1 MKKIALPLLVA
12 SACVSLQAVCGI
24 SAPLR
29 TLQYGMKGF
38 GSISGYNAT
47 GVCSIGVLNLL
58 QYGIEGGN
66 IQATNTATGISALN
80 VVLTGGR
87 INASQIKGKTAYGIQ
102 SSGDLSVTLNANYF
116 LFDKYHSSINFES
129 IEATSQAYGVYTP
142 QKLKLKGSGD
152 IVISSILSSG
162 AEAYGISSQDF
173 DITKSDIKINTIQAQ
188 SNAYGVKAIDF
199 LAEDASFWFDTISS
213 STQNAVG
220 FALDSLRAESTSIS
234 INLLQAQKGSAVG
247 FYLTDGISYNS
258 YASLGDTGNSFG
270 ISQILAEQDAIG
282 IYTPKGSYTNLTTS
296 QYTLRFGSITSNT
309 ANAIGWKN
317 GAYSLNIKADNDYID
332 LGVIEGKSGSYGIYS
347 DKAYVTLE
355 LKNSTLAM
363 SLRGTNQKAFYVAN
377 QGQIDIRLEDS
388 TLRID
393 GDGGSVDDLYAS
405 GNNYIDLSGRSHNA
419 LSNRTSSRT
428 LSIHSLNSHSIMFGS
443 TLSFGL
449 YHAPDKGIADSIVID
464 NDVGYEGRV
473 NLDIV
478 YEPSSTPT
486 HSQASQ
492 YSLLLKADKSIAVK
506 NFSSNSNVG
515 TSVVREG
522 VEDITTLIH
531 RYDKGDISY
540 YYIDNSEKQI
550 HALNSQALLPSLYAM
565 EGMLASYFYTLDS
578 VNKRVGDLRV
588 GYDDSGLWGR
598 MSFGGIDTGS
608 GDVDMSLFQ
617 IGGDIQVTKGDKNY
631 LLGLAVGYSPMLSS
645 NEYLSNLSNLDLSIY
660 AGVFFKNGFY
670 YDTQLKLNY
679 LQVET
684 QANQWL
690 GSASFSQWMMNYS
703 NELGYRL
710 SFGGEGG
717 FYLQPSA
724 TLNISLLPPISYS
737 QEVINGNP
745 LEVSSEVLMT
755 FQSLV
760 GGKMGYRFGGVER
773 GFDLF
778 LGAYYDFKGFMKG
791 DMKFKTLGSN
801 KEELSSELKGKFRT
815 LGALQFEL
823 GSNIEIN
830 KHSKLYLDIDFGFGD
845 VLHTTYKLNA
855 SYRFTF

>member
-12 SACVSLQAVCGI
+12 SVCMSLQATCGLNI
-24 SAPLR
+24 FALKPLKYGSNQLGSLSGAN
-29 TLQYGMKGF
+29 TIGICSYGASSLVQYLVGIDKIEATNLAVGINATDMSLRGGMI
-38 GSISGYNAT
+38 SISQISGKSAYGIKST
-47 GVCSIGVLNLL
+47 SHLNLAMKTD
-58 QYGIEGGN
+58 YSFFIPIFSGIQIE
-66 IQATNTATGISALN
+66 T
-80 VVLTGGR
+80 
-87 INASQIKGKTAYGIQ
+87 INAS
-102 SSGDLSVTLNANYF
+102 
-116 LFDKYHSSINFES
+116 
-129 IEATSQAYGVYTP
+129 SQAYGVYAS
-142 QKLKLKGSGD
+142 QNLSIKGGTLL
-152 IVISSILSSG
+152 ISSVLSSG
-162 AEAYGISSQDF
+162 AEAYGITSLDFNFQKSSVGIDE
-173 DITKSDIKINTIQAQ
+173 IQAQ
-188 SNAYGVKAIDF
+188 NNVYGLKTVDF
-199 LAEDASFWFDTISS
+199 KGEDIGLTFLNITSVEKD
-213 STQNAVG
+213 AVG
-220 FALDSLRAESTSIS
+220 FWLDSLTIHESVIWADM
-234 INLLQAQKGSAVG
+234 IQAQKGNAVG
-247 FYLTDGISYNS
+247 FYLTSGINYNS
-258 YASLGDTGNSFG
+258 DAYFGESQNNLGV
-270 ISQILAEQDAIG
+270 SQILAERDAVG
-282 IYTPKGSYTNLTTS
+282 IYTPKGTHFDLTTAK
-296 QYTLRFGSITSNT
+296 YTLRFEKITSNT
-309 ANAIGWKN
+309 SNAMGWRN
-317 GAYSLNIKADNDYID
+317 DTYSLNIKADDDLID
-332 LGVIEGKSGSYGIYS
+332 LGVIEGKNGSYGIYS
-347 DKAYVTLE
+347 DSGDINLDLT
-355 LKNSTLAM
+355 NSTLAM
-363 SLRGTNQKAFYVAN
+363 SLKGANQKAFYTTN
-377 QGQIDIRLEDS
+377 QAQTNI
-388 TLRID
+388 TLTNSSLILD
-393 GDGGSVDDLYAS
+393 GDGGEIYNLRVSNG
-405 GNNYIDLSGRSHNA
+405 GNIDLSGASREGLA
-419 LSNRTSSRT
+419 NRESSRSLHIKT
-428 LSIHSLNSHSIMFGS
+428 LDYEFSLGDKR
-443 TLSFGL
+443 LSVGL
-449 YHAPDKGIADSIVID
+449 YHNAQKGIADSIIID
-464 NDVGYEGRV
+464 DLRVGQNNGIDL
-473 NLDIV
+473 NLYYV
-478 YEPSSTPT
+478 PSQTPKE
-486 HSQASQ
+486 Q
-492 YSLLLKADKSIAVK
+492 YSLLVK
-506 NFSSNSNVG
+506 TSNEVWINGISKPNSQGASTV
-515 TSVVREG
+515 TEG
-522 VEDITTLIH
+522 IEDITTIIH
-531 RYDKGDISY
+531 RYDQGDVSY
-540 YYIDNSEKQI
+540 YYLDNAEGQI
-550 HALNSQALLPSLYAM
+550 HTLNSQALLPSLYAM

-578 VNKRVGDLRV
+578 VNKRVGDLRA

-598 MSFGGIDTGS
+598 VSFGGIDTGS

-617 IGGDIQVTKGDKNY
+617 IGGDIQITKGDKNY

-778 LGAYYDFKGFMKG
+778 LGAYYDFKGFVKG

-801 KEELSSELKGKFRT
+801 NQELSSELKGKFRT

>member
-12 SACVSLQAVCGI
+12 SACMSLQATCGLNI
-24 SAPLR
+24 FALK
-29 TLQYGMKGF
+29 TLQYGSNQL
-38 GSISGYNAT
+38 GSLSGANVT
-47 GVCSIGVLNLL
+47 GICSYGVSNLL
-58 QYGIEGGN
+58 QYGIGIDKIE
-66 IQATNTATGISALN
+66 ATNLAVGIN
-80 VVLTGGR
+80 TTDTVLTGGG
-87 INASQIKGKTAYGIQ
+87 IGISQISGKSAYGIK
-102 SSGDLSVTLNANYF
+102 SASHLNLILNPNYVF
-116 LFDKYHSSINFES
+116 FVKYPSLIQIGA
-129 IEATSQAYGVYTP
+129 IEASSQAYGIYAP
-142 QKLKLKGSGD
+142 QNLSIKGGGD
-152 IVISSILSSG
+152 VVISSILSNG
-162 AEAYGISSQDF
+162 AEAYGVTSSDF
-173 DITKSDIKINTIQAQ
+173 NFLKSTVEIGKIQAQ
-188 SNAYGVKAIDF
+188 NNAYGLKAVN
-199 LAEDASFWFDTISS
+199 LTGEDATFRISSVAS

-220 FALDSLRAESTSIS
+220 FWLNSLTIHGTSIS
-234 INLLQAQKGSAVG
+234 ADLIQAQKGNAVG
-247 FYLTDGISYNS
+247 FYITDEIKYNS
-258 YASLGDTGNSFG
+258 DAYFG
-270 ISQILAEQDAIG
+270 ESKNTLSISQILAEQDAVG
-282 IYTPKGSYTNLTTS
+282 IYMPNGTYSDLTTAK
-296 QYTLRFGSITSNT
+296 YTLKFGNITSNT
-309 ANAIGWKN
+309 ANAIGWRN
-317 GAYSLNIKADNDYID
+317 DAYSLTLKADDDFID
-332 LGVIEGKSGSYGIYS
+332 LGVIEGKNGSYGIYS
-347 DKAYVTLE
+347 DSGDINLDLT
-355 LKNSTLAM
+355 NSTLAM
-363 SLRGTNQKAFYVAN
+363 SLKGANQKAFYTTN
-377 QGQIDIRLEDS
+377 QAQTNI
-388 TLRID
+388 TLTNSSLILD
-393 GDGGSVDDLYAS
+393 GDGGEIYSLRVLGG
-405 GNNYIDLSGRSHNA
+405 GNIDLSGASRGG
-419 LSNRTSSRT
+419 LENRESSRSLHIQELDYE
-428 LSIHSLNSHSIMFGS
+428 LSLDSKH
-443 TLSFGL
+443 LSVGL
-449 YHAPDKGIADSIVID
+449 YHNAQKGIADSIIID
-464 NDVGYEGRV
+464 DLRLGHSNGI
-473 NLDIV
+473 NLNLYYV
-478 YEPSSTPT
+478 PSENPKN
-486 HSQASQ
+486 Q
-492 YSLLLKADKSIAVK
+492 YSLLAKT
-506 NFSSNSNVG
+506 SNEVWINNIFQPNSQG
-515 TSVVREG
+515 YSVESKG
-522 VEDITTLIH
+522 IEEIYTTIH
-531 RYDKGDISY
+531 RYDQGDTAY
-540 YYIDNSEKQI
+540 FYLDNSEKQI
-550 HALNSQALLPSLYAM
+550 HTLNFQALLPSLYAM

-578 VNKRVGDLRV
+578 VNKRIGDLRA

-598 MSFGGIDTGS
+598 VSFGEIDTGS

-617 IGGDIQVTKGDKNY
+617 IGGDIQVTKENKHY
-631 LLGLAVGYSPMLSS
+631 LFGLAVGYSPMLSS

-690 GSASFSQWMMNYS
+690 GSVSFSQWMMNYS

-778 LGAYYDFKGFMKG
+778 LGAYYDFKGFVKG

-801 KEELSSELKGKFRT
+801 NQELSSELKGKFRT

>member
-12 SACVSLQAVCGI
+12 SACMSLQAVCGI

-80 VVLTGGR
+80 VVLAGGR

-173 DITKSDIKINTIQAQ
+173 DITKSDIIINTIQAQ
-188 SNAYGVKAIDF
+188 SNTYGVKAIDF

-282 IYTPKGSYTNLTTS
+282 IYTPKGSYTDLTTS

-317 GAYSLNIKADNDYID
+317 GASSLNIKADNDYID

-363 SLRGTNQKAFYVAN
+363 SLRGANQKAFYVEN
-377 QGQIDIRLEDS
+377 QGQIDI
-388 TLRID
+388 TLTNSSLILD
-393 GDGGSVDDLYAS
+393 GDGGEIYSLRVLGG
-405 GNNYIDLSGRSHNA
+405 GNIDLSGASRGGLENRESSRSLHIQELDYELSLDSKHLSVSLYHNA
-419 LSNRTSSRT
+419 Q
-428 LSIHSLNSHSIMFGS
+428 
-443 TLSFGL
+443 
-449 YHAPDKGIADSIVID
+449 KGIADSIIID
-464 NDVGYEGRV
+464 DLRLGHSNGI
-473 NLDIV
+473 NLNLYYV
-478 YEPSSTPT
+478 PSENPKN
-486 HSQASQ
+486 Q
-492 YSLLLKADKSIAVK
+492 YSLLAKT
-506 NFSSNSNVG
+506 SNEVWINNIFQPNSQG
-515 TSVVREG
+515 YSVESKG
-522 VEDITTLIH
+522 IENIYTTIH

-550 HALNSQALLPSLYAM
+550 HTLNSQALLPSLYAM

-578 VNKRVGDLRV
+578 VNKRVGDLRA

-745 LEVSSEVLMT
+745 LEVSSDVLMT

-778 LGAYYDFKGFMKG
+778 LGAYYDFKGFVKG